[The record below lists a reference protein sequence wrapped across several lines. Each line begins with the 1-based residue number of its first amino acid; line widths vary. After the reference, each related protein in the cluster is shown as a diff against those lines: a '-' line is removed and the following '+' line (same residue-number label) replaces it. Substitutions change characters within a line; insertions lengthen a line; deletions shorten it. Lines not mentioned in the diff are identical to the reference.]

1 MGENLEI
8 LLNPFIGGSLV
19 HTRILEINYQT
30 FNDKTFDDQ
39 TFNDHTFNDQTLND
53 QTFNDQ
59 TFNDQT
65 FNASVQSYTEN
76 QCCGA
81 RAARTQVGRTNFNW
95 DPQKMFWLNM
105 FNSV

>member
-8 LLNPFIGGSLV
+8 LQNPFIGGSLV
-19 HTRILEINYQT
+19 HTVYARFLEINDQT

-39 TFNDHTFNDQTLND
+39 TFNDHIFNDQTL
-53 QTFNDQ
+53 
-59 TFNDQT
+59 NDQT

-95 DPQKMFWLNM
+95 DPQKMFWLNL

>member
-1 MGENLEI
+1 MKTLKYCKI
-8 LLNPFIGGSLV
+8 HLLAAVWYIYARF
-19 HTRILEINYQT
+19 LEINDQT

-39 TFNDHTFNDQTLND
+39 TFNDHIFNDQTL
-53 QTFNDQ
+53 
-59 TFNDQT
+59 NDQT

>member
-1 MGENLEI
+1 MYAR
-8 LLNPFIGGSLV
+8 F
-19 HTRILEINYQT
+19 LEINDQT

-39 TFNDHTFNDQTLND
+39 TFNDHIFNDQTL
-53 QTFNDQ
+53 
-59 TFNDQT
+59 NDQT

>member
-8 LLNPFIGGSLV
+8 LQNPLIGGSLV
-19 HTRILEINYQT
+19 HTVYARFLEINDQT

-39 TFNDHTFNDQTLND
+39 TFNDHIFNDQTL
-53 QTFNDQ
+53 
-59 TFNDQT
+59 NDQT